1 MAARAVWAGLAMAVL
16 AFGGVARAQTE
27 VDLALVIAVDISYSM
42 DMDELALQRSGF
54 VEAFRSPVVHAAIER
69 GALGR
74 IAVTYV
80 EWAGAWE
87 QKVLMPWTVLDNSG
101 DAIAFAERL
110 SAMPTRRAQRTS
122 ISGVV
127 DVGAKLLAAS
137 GFTATRRVIDVSGD
151 GPNNQGRPVVEARDD
166 AVRAGVTINGLPI
179 LLKRPG
185 YLDIGALDEYYRDC
199 VIGGSGSFLV
209 AVREKEQLAAAIRTK
224 IVLEISDL
232 QPPEPL
238 VRHVNEGSATNCMIG
253 EIQWR
258 DRMGN

>member
-1 MAARAVWAGLAMAVL
+1 MRAFCAGLVMAALVCGGAARAE
-16 AFGGVARAQTE
+16 TE

-80 EWAGAWE
+80 EWAGGWD
-87 QKVLMPWTVLDNSG
+87 QKVLMPWTVLDESG

-110 SAMPTRRAQRTS
+110 SAMPTRRARRTS

-127 DVGAKLLAAS
+127 DFSTKLLETS
-137 GFTATRRVIDVSGD
+137 GVTATRRVIDISGD

-185 YLDIGALDEYYRDC
+185 YLDIGDLDEYYRDC

-224 IVLEISDL
+224 IVLEISGL
-232 QPPEPL
+232 RPPEPL
-238 VRHVNEGSATNCMIG
+238 VRHANTAPATNCMIG

-258 DRMGN
+258 ERMEN